1 MAGINIGTATT
12 ASALDDADRFAMWDS
27 TTALWRPI
35 TGATLRSQLANRT
48 TSISNIAASGA
59 IGAASVVDDYDI
71 AILGQT
77 TATILLSNP
86 TPADTGQ
93 YRRYRWYNGGTV
105 PVWNA
110 YGQFIQVGG
119 FADQMYIPGT
129 GWKGI
134 GTKFPQ
140 TVALS
145 GTPVA
150 YPSDTNAN
158 SITLL
163 TVPGGFPAAGSSF
176 DILLGIDNSSGTS
189 SKTVT
194 CSFGSF
200 NLYTAGSLLASA
212 TGMVG
217 IAKTLILPTTSSQ
230 VSLANIA
237 GNFSSAAGGLSLAG
251 TQNTASNTAINATV
265 TKGTAGDT
273 TTLRYYRVTYT
284 HGA

>member
-1 MAGINIGTATT
+1 MEATYQGIPVGVSAPSIPGRLQLNNMLPVAISNLASGGAIGTA
-12 ASALDDADRFAMWDS
+12 A
-27 TTALWRPI
+27 
-35 TGATLRSQLANRT
+35 ATVDNYDVAI
-48 TSISNIAASGA
+48 IS
-59 IGAASVVDDYDI
+59 
-71 AILGQT
+71 QT
-77 TATILLSNP
+77 TATQLLSNP
-86 TPADTGQ
+86 TPTDTA
-93 YRRYRWYNGGTV
+93 RYKTFRWYNAGSA
-105 PVWNA
+105 PIWNT
-110 YGQFIQVGG
+110 YGQYIQVGG

-129 GWKGI
+129 GWKGV

-150 YPSDTNAN
+150 YPADTNAN

-212 TGMVG
+212 TGMIG

-230 VSLANIA
+230 VSLANIT
-237 GNFSSAAGGLSLAG
+237 GNFAAAAGGLSLAG

-265 TKGTAGDT
+265 TKGTGGDT

>member
-1 MAGINIGTATT
+1 MNLGMFLDGSRAVRNVAVADVAAGGAIGTA
-12 ASALDDADRFAMWDS
+12 A
-27 TTALWRPI
+27 
-35 TGATLRSQLANRT
+35 ATVDNYDVAI
-48 TSISNIAASGA
+48 IS
-59 IGAASVVDDYDI
+59 
-71 AILGQT
+71 QT
-77 TATILLSNP
+77 TATQLLSNP
-86 TPADTGQ
+86 APTDTS
-93 YRRYRWYNGGTV
+93 RYKTFRWYNAGSV
-105 PVWNA
+105 PIWNT

-176 DILLGIDNSSGTS
+176 DIMLGIDNTSGTS
-189 SKTVT
+189 GKTVT
-194 CSFGSF
+194 LSFGSF
-200 NLYTAGSLLASA
+200 NLYTVGSMLASA
-212 TGMVG
+212 TTMICVD
-217 IAKTLILPTTSSQ
+217 KILVIPTTASQ
-230 VSLANIA
+230 VGPANFPGTFVA
-237 GNFSSAAGGLSLAG
+237 NAGGLALAG